1 MKKFLYFR
9 YHSHYFIMIWITHS
23 SFIYSN
29 LENHLKYVILWNMRA
44 NHLIMQII
52 HTNRLDQDSDVNKY
66 QQWKLKVHY
75 E

>member
-1 MKKFLYFR
+1 MG
-9 YHSHYFIMIWITHS
+9 
-23 SFIYSN
+23 
-29 LENHLKYVILWNMRA
+29 A

-66 QQWKLKVHY
+66 QQWKLKVHC